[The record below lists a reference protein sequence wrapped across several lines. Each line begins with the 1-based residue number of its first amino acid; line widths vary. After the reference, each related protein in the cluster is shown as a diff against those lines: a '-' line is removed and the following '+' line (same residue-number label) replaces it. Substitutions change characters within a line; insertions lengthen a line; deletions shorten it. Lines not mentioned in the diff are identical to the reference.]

1 MGYLVSA
8 TATLQDFIELYY
20 IEYTFMLPRRY
31 YMYHHDHTIPGQPQ
45 VVKFIKI
52 IKPCTHVQW
61 AGRLNFTFK
70 RFNSY
75 FDYYRI
81 G

>member
-8 TATLQDFIELYY
+8 TATLQDFIELYD

-31 YMYHHDHTIPGQPQ
+31 YMYHHDHTWTT

-52 IKPCTHVQW
+52 IKPCTHRSWTGVKIH
-61 AGRLNFTFK
+61 F
-70 RFNSY
+70 
-75 FDYYRI
+75 
-81 G
+81 

>member
-8 TATLQDFIELYY
+8 TATLQDFIELYD

-31 YMYHHDHTIPGQPQ
+31 YMYHHDHTWTT

-52 IKPCTHVQW
+52 IKPCTHRSQE
-61 AGRLNFTFK
+61 LKYTFK
-70 RFNSY
+70 RINSY
-75 FDYYRI
+75 FDYCRAD
-81 G
+81 